1 MTTADSPNTQLR
13 DQYGSLVAALQAAI
27 DAGDDTAF
35 RGAFDHLRERL
46 SAEFMP
52 ELKRLTAN
60 AESAL
65 IRFRERARIDAL
77 ADQEVPD
84 ARKRLAHVV
93 QLTDEAAHRT
103 LDLVERSG
111 PLIEQT
117 AKDAAELLEAWK
129 VHGSRTLAAASLWP
143 ERALNFMERSLEDSD
158 RVRSLLTEM
167 LMAQGYQDI
176 TGQIIRSVIALVG
189 EIEEVLG
196 QLVALSNGEDTR
208 RMPALKL
215 PIDKAA
221 ANAGWQQGLGPQ
233 VPGITDQNAVSDQ
246 DDIDAL
252 IASMAGGTR

>member
-1 MTTADSPNTQLR
+1 MAPVDLSNAQLR
-13 DQYGSLVAALQAAI
+13 EKYRSLVGALQSAI

-35 RGAFDHLRERL
+35 RGTFELLREQL
-46 SAEFMP
+46 SLEFMP
-52 ELKRLTAN
+52 ELKRLTAS

-65 IRFRERARIDAL
+65 ARFRERARIDAL

-93 QLTDEAAHRT
+93 KLTDEAAHRT

-111 PLIEQT
+111 PLVEQQ
-117 AKDAAELLEAWK
+117 AREAAELLEAWSAY
-129 VHGSRTLAAASLWP
+129 GNRECAGNSLWP
-143 ERALNFMERSLEDSD
+143 ERTLSFLERSLTDAD
-158 RVRSLLTEM
+158 RVRSLLSEM

-176 TGQIIRSVIALVG
+176 TGQIIRSVISLVG
-189 EIEEVLG
+189 EIEAVLG

-215 PIDKAA
+215 PETGSGSLQA
-221 ANAGWQQGLGPQ
+221 GLGPQ
-233 VPGITDQNAVSDQ
+233 VPGVSTSTDAVAGQ

-252 IASMAGGTR
+252 LASIGG

>member
-1 MTTADSPNTQLR
+1 MTPDLTNAQQR
-13 DQYGSLVAALQAAI
+13 EKYVSLVAALQGAL
-27 DAGDDTAF
+27 DARDDAAF
-35 RGAFDHLRERL
+35 RGAFDKLRESMSL
-46 SAEFMP
+46 EFMP
-52 ELKRLTAN
+52 ELKRLTAS

-65 IRFRERARIDAL
+65 ARFRERARIDAL

-93 QLTDEAAHRT
+93 KLTDEAAHRT

-117 AKDAAELLEAWK
+117 AREAAELMEAWK
-129 VHGSRTLAAASLWP
+129 VHGTRTLAAASLWP
-143 ERALNFMERSLEDSD
+143 ERALGFMERSLEDSD
-158 RVRSLLTEM
+158 RVRALLTEM

-189 EIEEVLG
+189 EIETVLG

-208 RMPALKL
+208 RMPALRISTEPK
-215 PIDKAA
+215 P
-221 ANAGWQQGLGPQ
+221 GGMQQGLGPQ
-233 VPGITDQNAVSDQ
+233 IPGVSTPGEALGDQ

-252 IASMAGGTR
+252 IASMAGGPQ

>member
-1 MTTADSPNTQLR
+1 MTPPVDLSNALLR
-13 DQYGSLVAALQAAI
+13 DKFGALVAALQRSL
-27 DAGDDTAF
+27 DAGDEAAF
-35 RGAFDHLRERL
+35 RRAFDLLREQL
-46 SAEFMP
+46 SLEFMP
-52 ELKRLTAN
+52 ELKRLTAS
-60 AESAL
+60 AEDAL
-65 IRFRERARIDAL
+65 ARFRERARIDAL

-93 QLTDEAAHRT
+93 KLTDEAAHRT

-117 AKDAAELLEAWK
+117 AKEAAELMEAWK

-143 ERALNFMERSLEDSD
+143 ERALGFMERSLEDAD

-189 EIEEVLG
+189 EIEEVLS
-196 QLVALSNGEDTR
+196 QLVALSNGEETR
-208 RMPALKL
+208 RMPMLRVEAGL
-215 PIDKAA
+215 DKD
-221 ANAGWQQGLGPQ
+221 GWQNGLGPQ
-233 VPGITDQNAVSDQ
+233 VPGIADVSAVSDQ

-252 IASMAGGTR
+252 IASMAGGK